1 MSRQRSA
8 AAGAAGRRGA
18 VMFITLATLAVVG
31 LIAAAMIRGAIIA
44 RKSLRAEHA
53 LRQVETILDAAEA
66 RARARLA
73 AGQPAGETIDLSAAD
88 VAGAHAARVVVT
100 AEPAGADGWRVRI
113 IATSP
118 PDGPAAIR
126 RTRDMLIESR
136 SSTPSAAQE
145 ASP

>member
-1 MSRQRSA
+1 
-8 AAGAAGRRGA
+8 
-18 VMFITLATLAVVG
+18 MFITLATLAVVG
-31 LIAAAMIRGAIIA
+31 LIAAAMVRGAIIA

-53 LRQVETILDAAEA
+53 LRQVEALLDAAEA